1 MQFFTTTLQYNN
13 GYIADGE
20 GNVTAKSTGTW
31 KIEAIASCIAAFALI
46 VMILPLANVIMDRP
60 FFTSLNGE
68 PGKPVQS
75 KKSAFFW
82 ICSVILVI
90 LPVATYTKGVGWAKD
105 FAPSTFSTI
114 QLATQTAFWSVIITA
129 VMLVLIVI
137 KYFAYDKNK
146 LGVSFCELYGLKIS
160 AKNLGK
166 AIILALIEFVLVVII
181 LKVYYEFFGY
191 AEMRYTL
198 LGSFRFNA
206 LTKEQFYNW
215 FLYLIYFLP
224 FYLFNSMVVAS
235 SRMKDMDE
243 KKNMMIVA
251 FINGSGM
258 FILAVIQIVFGLYM
272 KSATVIKTVPGS
284 SASIYNLPF
293 FAIMLFVTA
302 ITNWKMYKKT
312 GSVIPGA
319 LVNASIFT
327 IPAIQAYM
335 YFAF

>member
-1 MQFFTTTLQYNN
+1 
-13 GYIADGE
+13 
-20 GNVTAKSTGTW
+20 
-31 KIEAIASCIAAFALI
+31 
-46 VMILPLANVIMDRP
+46 
-60 FFTSLNGE
+60 
-68 PGKPVQS
+68 
-75 KKSAFFW
+75 
-82 ICSVILVI
+82 
-90 LPVATYTKGVGWAKD
+90 
-105 FAPSTFSTI
+105 
-114 QLATQTAFWSVIITA
+114 
-129 VMLVLIVI
+129 
-137 KYFAYDKNK
+137 
-146 LGVSFCELYGLKIS
+146 
-160 AKNLGK
+160 
-166 AIILALIEFVLVVII
+166 
-181 LKVYYEFFGY
+181 
-191 AEMRYTL
+191 
-198 LGSFRFNA
+198 
-206 LTKEQFYNW
+206 
-215 FLYLIYFLP
+215 
-224 FYLFNSMVVAS
+224 MVVAS